1 MVISAMFLVDAV
13 DQTDVQIAGR
23 REVAFVG
30 KIRPLADVERVDRLR
45 HQPVQVRISLPVR
58 MGAHINGLLDR
69 RWPAPAEEMPW
80 NFAVAGRGHDAGWWR
95 GLIEALTAAEGAN
108 SISIEHEDP
117 FVPPER
123 GIIEAARFLAAIMG
137 GRA

>member
-1 MVISAMFLVDAV
+1 VLGANIAATIDPSHFFWMGMDAPAV
-13 DQTDVQIAGR
+13 VRRLGARAGHAHAKDV
-23 REVAFVG
+23 VF
-30 KIRPLADVERVDRLR
+30 RPEALAL
-45 HQPVQVRISLPVR
+45 
-58 MGAHINGLLDR
+58 NGLLDR